1 MGASSILDT
10 DTTDCGGLRMDAA
23 SLTHSILATGGQ
35 TRHADDAL
43 DFGAGGDPVYPT
55 PLRVALAASAA
66 LGAVGLALSDI
77 WRLRSGRGQ
86 AVRVNPRAA
95 AASLKSSAYA
105 TLNGEKAKI
114 WDPLTGHYRTR
125 DARHIFLHTNHPHH
139 RAAALRISGATG
151 DTRADL
157 EAAVARLD
165 ATAFETA
172 LAAEDGIG
180 AVMRTRDEWGAL
192 PHAKALAALPLF
204 EIEKIGDAPP
214 EPFPDAARPLSG
226 VRVLDLTR
234 VLAGPTAGRT
244 LAEHGAEVLHLT
256 APHIPYQTE
265 LLYDTGPGKRCAWL
279 DLDTPEGPAAL
290 RDLASRADVFLQSY
304 RPEALTKRGFG
315 AEALA
320 TLRPGIVVTTL
331 SAYGH
336 AGPWALRRG
345 FDSVVQNA
353 MGLAAL
359 NSSLAA
365 PKNMPVQ
372 ALDYIGG
379 YLAALGTI
387 LALARRASEGGSWRV
402 RVSLAQVA
410 HWLAGLGTI
419 DATGA
424 QADPSTA
431 ELVSLMT
438 EVASP
443 FGRVAHFKPVLSLSE
458 TPGFYAGPPEPFGT
472 SQAVWR

>member
-1 MGASSILDT
+1 
-10 DTTDCGGLRMDAA
+10 MDAA
-23 SLTHSILATGGQ
+23 SLTHSILSVGGRAPQ
-35 TRHADDAL
+35 AGDDLAF
-43 DFGAGGDPVYPT
+43 DQGGDPVYPT
-55 PLRVALAASAA
+55 PLRIAAAASAA
-66 LGAVGLALSDI
+66 LGAIGLALSDV
-77 WRLRSGRGQ
+77 WRLRTGRGQ
-86 AVRVNPRAA
+86 AIRVSPRAA
-95 AASLKSSAYA
+95 AASLKSSTYA
-105 TLNGEKAKI
+105 TLNGERAKI

-125 DARHIFLHTNHPHH
+125 DGRHVFLHTNHPHH
-139 RAAALRISGATG
+139 RAAALRIAGAKG
-151 DTRADL
+151 DTRNDL
-157 EAAVARLD
+157 DAAVATLD
-165 ATAFETA
+165 AVAFETA

-180 AVMRTRDEWGAL
+180 AVVRTRAEWSAL
-192 PHAKALAALPLF
+192 PHARALAALPLF

-214 EPFPDAARPLSG
+214 EPFPEAARPLAG
-226 VRVLDLTR
+226 LRVLDLTR

-244 LAEHGAEVLHLT
+244 LAEHGADVLHLT

-279 DLDTPEGPAAL
+279 DLDTPDGPAAL
-290 RDLASRADVFLQSY
+290 RGLVARADVFLQSY
-304 RPEALTKRGFG
+304 RPGALAKRGFD
-315 AEALA
+315 AETLA
-320 TLRPGIVVTTL
+320 KLRPGIVVATL

-359 NSSLAA
+359 NASLAS

-387 LALARRASEGGSWRV
+387 LALARRAREGGSWRV

-419 DATGA
+419 DAAGTP
-424 QADPSTA
+424 ADPPTA
-431 ELVSLMT
+431 ELAASMT

-443 FGRVAHFKPVLSLSE
+443 FGRVAHFKPVLELSE
-458 TPGFYAGPPEPFGT
+458 TPGLYATPPEPFG
-472 SQAVWR
+472 SSPASWR

>member
-1 MGASSILDT
+1 
-10 DTTDCGGLRMDAA
+10 MDAS
-23 SLTHSILATGGQ
+23 SLTHSILATGGRAPQ
-35 TRHADDAL
+35 AGDDLA
-43 DFGAGGDPVYPT
+43 FGPGGDPVYPT
-55 PLRVALAASAA
+55 PLRI
-66 LGAVGLALSDI
+66 GLALSDI
-77 WRLRSGRGQ
+77 WRLRTGRGQ
-86 AVRVNPRAA
+86 AVHVSPRAA

-105 TLNGEKAKI
+105 TLNGEKPKI

-125 DARHIFLHTNHPHH
+125 DGRRVFLHTNHPHH
-139 RAAALRISGATG
+139 RAAALRISGAKG

-165 ATAFETA
+165 AVAFETA

-180 AVMRTRDEWGAL
+180 AVVRTRAEWAAL
-192 PHAKALAALPLF
+192 PHAQALAALPLF

-214 EPFPDAARPLSG
+214 EPFPEAARPLSG
-226 VRVLDLTR
+226 LRVLDLTR
-234 VLAGPTAGRT
+234 VLAGPAAGRM

-279 DLDTPEGPAAL
+279 DLDTPDGPAAL

-304 RPEALTKRGFG
+304 RPEALAERGFG
-315 AEALA
+315 AGDLA
-320 TLRPGIVVTTL
+320 KLRPGIVVTTL

-359 NSSLAA
+359 NSALEA

-387 LALARRASEGGSWRV
+387 LALARRTREGGSWRV

-410 HWLAGLGTI
+410 QFLAGLGTI
-419 DATGA
+419 DARGVA
-424 QADPSTA
+424 ADPPA
-431 ELVSLMT
+431 DELASLMT
-438 EVASP
+438 EAASP
-443 FGRVAHFKPVLSLSE
+443 FGRVAHFKPVLALSE
-458 TPGFYAGPPEPFGT
+458 TPGFYATPPEPFGT
-472 SQAVWR
+472 SPAAWR